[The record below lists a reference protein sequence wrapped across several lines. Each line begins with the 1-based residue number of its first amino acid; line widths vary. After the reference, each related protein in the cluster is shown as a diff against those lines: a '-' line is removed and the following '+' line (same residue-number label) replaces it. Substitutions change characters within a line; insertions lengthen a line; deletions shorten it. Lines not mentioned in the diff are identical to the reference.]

1 MKLENDLYYWPDI
14 TMCWLKKLVWIFP
27 KHLTE
32 ETEETF
38 WPAQQ
43 YFLYSQNEI
52 FT

>member
-1 MKLENDLYYWPDI
+1 
-14 TMCWLKKLVWIFP
+14 MCWPKKLVWILP
-27 KHLTE
+27 QHLTE